1 MLGHSWGGM
10 LAMAYAIT
18 KPPGL
23 VSLLVHGSPAS
34 MPFALA
40 EVDKLRASLQ
50 PVLCLALPVA
60 PQDLDGIGV
69 QTDRAG
75 PAALGGPSN
84 PGSAATRQGSAPVEE
99 DGTGKAFAGR
109 REA

>member
-1 MLGHSWGGM
+1 VLGHSWGGM

-50 PVLCLALPVA
+50 PVLCLALLSRETG
-60 PQDLDGIGV
+60 QE
-69 QTDRAG
+69 RH
-75 PAALGGPSN
+75 S
-84 PGSAATRQGSAPVEE
+84 QG
-99 DGTGKAFAGR
+99 AGR
-109 REA
+109 RDRSRGCADWPGPLYATAGGCRTSRREAGTPVIVPVP